1 METIAAMLEPRSS
14 GLLERLSSKRSLP
27 SKSLEVVLLPDA
39 ALEWAL
45 LWDLYLKFLGG
56 GDRWL
61 AYEALADGFTAHGRR
76 HEMWSLLTGDQVVEM
91 LVGVDLTADVILP
104 NLEFKPGYG
113 YETQIQFF
121 RNVIAE
127 FDSEELS
134 MFLRFSTG
142 IGRLPASRRFPAG
155 QKLTVRFMPDQ
166 LEHLPSAHTCF
177 WVVDVPPYEDQDD
190 MAKKLRL
197 AIAAPPTLCAELK
210 TSWRSWRWRGKVLE
224 RGDSLVN
231 LAGVMDLRQ
240 PHLNA

>member
-1 METIAAMLEPRSS
+1 MQEERDGVLVLVLRTLVAILFGDAASIESSIFQVHLISTETMETIAAMLEPRSS
-14 GLLERLSSKRSLP
+14 SLLERFARSTSSLF
-27 SKSLEVVLLPDA
+27 VMLPDA
-39 ALEWAL
+39 SLEWAL

-76 HEMWSLLTGDQVVEM
+76 HDMWSLLTGDQVVET
-91 LVGVDLTADVILP
+91 LDGVALTADVLLP

-121 RNVIAE
+121 RNVIAG

-142 IGRLPASRRFPAG
+142 IGRLPASRRYPAG

-177 WVVDVPPYEDQDD
+177 WVVDVPPYEDQED

-197 AIAAPPTLCAELK
+197 AIAAP
-210 TSWRSWRWRGKVLE
+210 
-224 RGDSLVN
+224 
-231 LAGVMDLRQ
+231 Q
-240 PHLNA
+240 PFALS